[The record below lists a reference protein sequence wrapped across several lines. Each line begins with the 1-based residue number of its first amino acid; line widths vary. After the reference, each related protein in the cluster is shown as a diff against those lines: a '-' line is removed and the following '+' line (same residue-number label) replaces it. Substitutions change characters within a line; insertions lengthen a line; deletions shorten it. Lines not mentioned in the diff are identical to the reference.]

1 MVEGKV
7 IETQRLRI
15 VPFSEAYLS
24 SRYVNWLHDPEVV
37 RYSEQR
43 HKRHTLETCR
53 QYWQSFN
60 DSPHFF
66 WAITAVDRESE
77 HIGNINAYLDADNST
92 ASVGI
97 MIGERRVWGKGYGLE
112 AWVAV
117 CHYLMYDIGIRK
129 ITAGT
134 LAVNKGML
142 RIMEKSGMVAD
153 GRWIRHCLVDG
164 KEVDIIFA
172 ALFSHDGRESNGE
185 I

>member
-53 QYWQSFN
+53 QYWQSFK

-66 WAITAVDRESE
+66 WAITTVDREFD
-77 HIGNINAYLDADNST
+77 HIGNINAYIDEYNST

-97 MIGERRVWGKGYGLE
+97 MIGERRDWGKGYGLE

-129 ITAGT
+129 VVAGT
-134 LAVNKGML
+134 LAENKGML

-153 GRWIRHCLVDG
+153 GRRIRHCLVDG

-172 ALFSHDGRESNGE
+172 ALFSNDCREGNGE

>member
-15 VPFSEAYLS
+15 VPFSEAYLI
-24 SRYVNWLHDPEVV
+24 SRYVNWLLDPEVV

-43 HKRHTLETCR
+43 HRNHTLETCR
-53 QYWQSFN
+53 HYWQSFQ

-66 WAITAVDRESE
+66 WAITALDRESE
-77 HIGNINAYLDADNST
+77 HIGNINAYIDAPNST

-117 CHYLMYDIGIRK
+117 CHYLMYDMGIRK

-134 LAVNKGML
+134 LAVNTGML
-142 RIMEKSGMVAD
+142 RIMEKAGMVAD
-153 GRWIRHCLVDG
+153 GRWLRHCLVDG
-164 KEVDIIFA
+164 QEVDIIFA
-172 ALFSHDGRESNGE
+172 AFFRRDCR
-185 I
+185 